1 MSSRIEGILPPHVT
15 PFDKL
20 GELDLSA
27 LDRLVDFW
35 MDSGVHGLVTC
46 ASNGEGLYLSLEER
60 VKVVE
65 RVVERSR
72 GRPVVV
78 GLSSPTTDGL
88 IEQARA
94 VRDVG
99 ASAVMPT
106 PIFYYRYS
114 DREIL
119 EHYRK
124 FLSRCDL
131 PVILYNVPKFVGY
144 NMKVEILVR
153 LTKEFDQVVGIK
165 ESSGLV
171 GRISE
176 LIRSAKA
183 PVLAGTGDTILP
195 TLVLGGSGA
204 VAGVSIIA
212 PRMCVKLYEL
222 LRSGDLLA
230 ASELQLRLTE
240 LDEIVFK
247 RYNQLSSVKEVLNLM
262 GLPGGLP
269 RRPSLPLSSRER
281 EELRRSLER
290 FGLIGPD
297 TGSQGQG

>member
-1 MSSRIEGILPPHVT
+1 MPPRIEGILPPHVT

-20 GELDLSA
+20 GKLDLQA

-60 VKVVE
+60 IKVVE
-65 RVVERSR
+65 RVVERSN

-88 IEQARA
+88 IRQARA
-94 VRDVG
+94 VQDVG
-99 ASAVMPT
+99 ASAVMPA

-119 EHYRK
+119 EHYRT
-124 FLSRCDL
+124 FLSSCDL
-131 PVILYNVPKFVGY
+131 PVVLYNVPKFVGY
-144 NMKVEILVR
+144 NIGVDILVR
-153 LTKEFDQVVGIK
+153 LTEEFDHVVGIK

-183 PVLAGTGDTILP
+183 PVLAGTGDTLLP
-195 TLVLGGSGA
+195 ALVLGGAGG
-204 VAGVSIIA
+204 VVGVSIIA
-212 PRMCVKLYEL
+212 PRMCVELYESF
-222 LRSGDLLA
+222 RSGDLRTA
-230 ASELQLRLTE
+230 AELQLKLTE
-240 LDEIVFK
+240 LNEIVFK

-262 GLPGGLP
+262 GLPGGFP

-281 EELRRSLER
+281 EELRRSLEE
-290 FGLIGPD
+290 FGLIGSSAGP
-297 TGSQGQG
+297 GG